1 MREDE
6 EGHEGDLGHKEHRSH
21 KKHRTHTKHRPHK
34 EHEATGGG
42 LYLDEAGEH
51 PPDYSEPVSYDEK
64 RWGGPH
70 RDVTSGGIPTMSVC
84 RVLALQLIAERPRT
98 SGDIIAAIA
107 RDLALGDGAVA
118 QRTRT
123 GDNRL
128 AIRVRWALATLRRAG
143 YIDAQKS
150 VEPGAPRVPQR
161 VGSSRVY
168 EATPLGNALLAKD
181 PLHIDEGGTGS
192 ARAAHD

>member
-84 RVLALQLIAERPRT
+84 RVLALRLVAEQPRS
-98 SGDIIAAIA
+98 SGEIRAAIA
-107 RDLALGDGAVA
+107 DDLALGDRAVA

-123 GDNRL
+123 GDNRFT
-128 AIRVRWALATLRRAG
+128 IRVRWALATLRRAG
-143 YIDAQKS
+143 YIGVSNRGDR
-150 VEPGAPRVPQR
+150 GAPRVPKR
-161 VGSSRVY
+161 GVSSRVY
-168 EATPLGNALLAKD
+168 EITPKGKALLTRD
-181 PLHIDEGGTGS
+181 PQHIDESGAEST
-192 ARAAHD
+192 